1 MSDRLDE
8 VDKRILY
15 RLVEDARNT
24 SAPMI
29 AEEVNVS
36 PGTIHNRISQL
47 EDAGILR
54 GYHANIDYER
64 AESRLTNLYICTSPV
79 SDRERHSKQAAEV
92 PGVIGVRQLMTGR
105 RNIHVTAVGD
115 DMRQLNHVANS
126 LSTIG
131 LEIEEENLVQDE
143 MVRPYHKFGPDDTQ
157 DGPSIADFMQLSAG
171 AEIVE
176 LSVTTDSE
184 IAGLSLSEA
193 NSQGLLSPDTLVI
206 SIEREDTIL
215 TPRGDSVIQP
225 DDLVTLFC
233 RGGFDEETLARFG
246 ESDGEPPGNGS
257 PSPDAS
263 AN

>member
-1 MSDRLDE
+1 MSYRLDE

-36 PGTIHNRISQL
+36 PGTIRNRISQL

-64 AESRLTNLYICTSPV
+64 AESRLKNLFICTSPV
-79 SDRERHSKQAAEV
+79 PDRERHTKQAAEI

-115 DMRQLNHVANS
+115 DMRQLNRVANN
-126 LSTIG
+126 LSDLG
-131 LEIEEENLVQDE
+131 LKIEEENLVQDE
-143 MVRPYHKFGPDDTQ
+143 EVRPYHKFGPNGAQETQ
-157 DGPSIADFMQLSAG
+157 SIADFMQLSAG
-171 AEIVE
+171 AQIVE
-176 LSVTTDSE
+176 LSVAADSE

-193 NSQGLLSPDTLVI
+193 NKEGLLSADTLVI

-215 TPRGDSVIQP
+215 TPRGDSIIQP
-225 DDLVTLFC
+225 DDLITLFC
-233 RGGFDEETLARFG
+233 RGGLDEETLSQFG
-246 ESDGEPPGNGS
+246 SNPRGEESTP
-257 PSPDAS
+257 A
-263 AN
+263 